1 MTKLLGVVLI
11 GVSASLVAEPL
22 LDPTKP
28 INPEL
33 NSKSTH
39 ETSEHVLTLDAV
51 FISDTMQQ
59 AVINGINYRVGA
71 QVGQMY
77 IEQITPE
84 FVALR
89 KDQQVTKLFI
99 SNVTIKKD
107 SNHVF

>member
-1 MTKLLGVVLI
+1 
-11 GVSASLVAEPL
+11 
-22 LDPTKP
+22 
-28 INPEL
+28 
-33 NSKSTH
+33 
-39 ETSEHVLTLDAV
+39 
-51 FISDTMQQ
+51 MQQ